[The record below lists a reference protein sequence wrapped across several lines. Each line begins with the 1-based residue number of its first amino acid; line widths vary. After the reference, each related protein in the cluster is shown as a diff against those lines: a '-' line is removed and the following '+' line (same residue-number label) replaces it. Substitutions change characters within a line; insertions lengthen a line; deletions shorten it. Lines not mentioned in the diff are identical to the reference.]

1 MPVLPSFRDVE
12 GAAATDD
19 GHRFAVGLGLDTA
32 AEIGVIVLV
41 GAGVATGPP
50 RYAVLVLPLL
60 FVAGMDP
67 DRVRRCAQSAGPVP
81 TNPSV

>member
-1 MPVLPSFRDVE
+1 MAIGLLF
-12 GAAATDD
+12 
-19 GHRFAVGLGLDTA
+19 GLGLDTA
-32 AEIGVIVLV
+32 AEIGVLVLV
-41 GAGVATGPP
+41 GAGVATGLP

-60 FVAGMDP
+60 FVAGMDL